1 MDGKTNEG
9 GIGMARTEYD
19 YDSNGLARVYENTQW
34 FLLDK
39 NGNQVGERYSYIEE
53 WGEGFYKA
61 EHGTKKNILR
71 PDGSIVLKKWHNDVF
86 KVQKGFFLFSNT
98 IRKSKTNPKTRYTYG
113 VAHVNGDVI
122 FPMIFDRAHW
132 LEKGDGIYA
141 EIGTQPYIVTLDGS
155 IYDPA
160 RGHLPKKVSIDYKD
174 FFEKFANWTLPGLQ
188 FFYRDTDAP
197 VIVDTTYHV
206 GDVLRAGF
214 FIDVTTKLQKP
225 AHKTRFLI
233 ASAHTAMMCEIPE
246 LCQQNPKVKEWN
258 LCTLHFNSY
267 FKVMDVYEKE
277 GVTQVF
283 LLHIPGAAAFF
294 LGHDETAI
302 NFMNEATGQE
312 TTLIEMARKSL
323 DEKMRM
329 DVHPRSL
336 DKELTERMHHPIGLD
351 DEYYPVDPNK
361 QDEPTEG
368 DIANLSSMIHKLAND
383 ADLKDFIKVEDIFP
397 YRGVTGTV
405 CEGCIY
411 ANGIQGKGEGCGR
424 LFIKSFRERY
434 LKGRCEYRKTDIAK
448 PSFFEE
454 MDQYHKK
461 MEKEKVEKAC
471 DTYALNKLKKFVAER
486 LDGDIKKLKDFD
498 FYTLREDT
506 EFGDERVSVVG
517 LESILVKSILTLAF
531 ADTYPDFTYESMDK
545 HKYKPDTINIT
556 STIFGINFEDYYKA
570 LETYD
575 APAEL
580 RERVVRFGKKVHTIG
595 NIMVLPSGLTLMRNT
610 KPLGRGSCD
619 VFLAEFYKMMIG
631 AKKCNM
637 KMFDA
642 LNLKK
647 KEVAAFRT
655 EENFNHIVHELILED
670 FLDEEGK
677 PKQVFRGLFSWEP
690 GISRDTFIKAA
701 NEFLDFCEPFV
712 DKRADR
718 IIDKLEKVLS
728 NNL

>member
-1 MDGKTNEG
+1 
-9 GIGMARTEYD
+9 MARTDYNYD
-19 YDSNGLARVYENTQW
+19 NNGLARVYEDAQW

-61 EHGTKKNILR
+61 EQGTKKNILR
-71 PDGSIVLKKWHNDVF
+71 PDGSIVLKNWHNDVF

-132 LEKGDGIYA
+132 MENGDGIYA
-141 EIGTQPYIVTLDGS
+141 EIGTQPYVITLDGS

-214 FIDVTTKLQKP
+214 FVDVTTKLQKP

-233 ASAHTAMMCEIPE
+233 ASAHAAMMCEIPE
-246 LCQQNPKVKEWN
+246 LCQENPNVKNWN

-294 LGHDETAI
+294 LGHDETAM

-323 DEKMRM
+323 DEKMQM
-329 DVHPRSL
+329 EVHPRSL
-336 DKELTERMHHPIGLD
+336 DKELVERMHHPIGLD
-351 DEYYPVDPNK
+351 EEYYPVDPNK
-361 QDEPTEG
+361 QEEPTEG
-368 DIANLSSMIHKLAND
+368 AVANLSSMIHKLADD
-383 ADLKDFIKVEDIFP
+383 ADLKDFINVEDNFP
-397 YRGVTGTV
+397 YRGVEGSV

-454 MDQYHKK
+454 MDKYHKK
-461 MEKEKVEKAC
+461 IEKEKVEKAC
-471 DTYALNKLKKFVAER
+471 DTYALNKLRKFIEER

-498 FYTLREDT
+498 FYSLKDDT
-506 EFGDERVSVVG
+506 EFCDERVSVVG
-517 LESILVKSILTLAF
+517 LDSILMKSVLTLAF

-556 STIFGINFEDYYKA
+556 NTIFGMNFEDYYKA

-580 RERVVRFGKKVHTIG
+580 RERVVRFGKKVHTLG
-595 NIMVLPSGLTLMRNT
+595 NIMVLPFGLHQMRDT
-610 KPLGRGSCD
+610 KPLGRGYCD
-619 VFLAEFYKMMIG
+619 VFLTEFYKMMIG

-637 KMFDA
+637 KMLDA

-655 EENFNHIVHELILED
+655 EDNFNHIVHELMLDD

-677 PKQVFRGLFSWEP
+677 PKQVFQGLFSWEP
-690 GISRDTFIKAA
+690 GISRDTYIKAA

-718 IIDKLEKVLS
+718 IINKLEIVLS
-728 NNL
+728 NNH

>member
-1 MDGKTNEG
+1 
-9 GIGMARTEYD
+9 MARTEYD

-34 FLLDK
+34 FLLARS
-39 NGNQVGERYSYIEE
+39 GNQVGERYSYIEE

-61 EHGTKKNILR
+61 EQGTKKNILR
-71 PDGSIVLKKWHNDVF
+71 PDGSLVLKNWHNDVY
-86 KVQKGFFLFSNT
+86 KVQHGFFLFSNT
-98 IRKSKTNPKTRYTYG
+98 IRKSKTNPQTRYTYG

-132 LEKGDGIYA
+132 MEKGDGIYV
-141 EIGTQPYIVTLDGS
+141 EIGTQPYIITLDGS

-160 RGHLPKKVSIDYKD
+160 RGHLPKKVNIDYKD

-214 FIDVTTKLQKP
+214 FIDVTTKLKKP

-233 ASAHTAMMCEIPE
+233 ASAHAAMMCEIPE
-246 LCQQNPKVKEWN
+246 LCEHNPNVKKWN

-294 LGHDETAI
+294 LGHDETAM
-302 NFMNEATGQE
+302 NFVNEATGQE
-312 TTLIEMARKSL
+312 TTLIDMARKSL
-323 DEKMRM
+323 DEKLKM

-336 DKELTERMHHPIGLD
+336 DKEFVERMHHPIGLD

-361 QDEPTEG
+361 QEEPTEG
-368 DIANLSSMIHKLAND
+368 EIAHLSSMIHKLADD
-383 ADLKDFIKVEDIFP
+383 ADLKDFINVEDNFP
-397 YRGVTGTV
+397 WMGVKGYI

-411 ANGIQGKGEGCGR
+411 ANGIKGKGEGCGR

-448 PSFFEE
+448 PSQFEE
-454 MDQYHKK
+454 MDKYHKK
-461 MEKEKVEKAC
+461 IEKEKVEKAC
-471 DTYALNKLKKFVAER
+471 DTFALNMLKKFVAKQ
-486 LDGDIKKLKDFD
+486 LDGDIKRLKYFD
-498 FYTLREDT
+498 FNSLKNDT
-506 EFGDERVSVVG
+506 EFGDDRGLTVAGIETMLMKSV
-517 LESILVKSILTLAF
+517 LTLAF
-531 ADTYPDFTYESMDK
+531 ADAYPDFTYESMDK
-545 HKYKPDTINIT
+545 HKYKADTINIT
-556 STIFGINFEDYYKA
+556 NTIFGIHFEDYYKA
-570 LETYD
+570 LDDYD
-575 APAEL
+575 VPADL
-580 RERVVRFGKKVHTIG
+580 RERVIQFGRKEHTIG
-595 NIMVLPSGLTLMRNT
+595 NTMVLPFGLHQMRDS
-610 KPLGRGSCD
+610 KPLGRGYTD
-619 VFLAEFYKMMIG
+619 VFLTEFYKMMIG
-631 AKKCNM
+631 AKKCNW
-637 KMFDA
+637 KLLDA

-647 KEVAAFRT
+647 KEVVAFRT
-655 EENFNHIVHELILED
+655 EENFNKITHELMLDD

-677 PKQVFRGLFSWEP
+677 PKQVFQGLFSFDK
-690 GISRDTFIKAA
+690 GIDRDIYIQAA
-701 NEFLDFCEPFV
+701 TEFLDFCEPFI

-718 IIDKLEKVLS
+718 IIEKLETILK
-728 NNL
+728 NNQ